1 MKKDFF
7 PIAIGFWG
15 IAFPLLIS
23 GFIYCKTP
31 AEKIAIFFSSFLFFL
46 IGFFIYKAKL

>member
-1 MKKDFF
+1 MKKDFL

-15 IAFPLLIS
+15 IALPLLIS
-23 GFIYCKTP
+23 VFIYCKTP
-31 AEKIAIFFSSFLFFL
+31 AEKIAISISSLLFFL